1 MPDQTEALNTAR
13 DAYRRQLM
21 LAIMEQLTEQGGEV
35 VLRKKVPLR
44 EGSSFYIER
53 VYMHR
58 LNTPLYTGQW
68 LSARGTS
75 FLDTDTLGLVYAAM
89 LPAPEPLPE
98 PVEKARKRPV
108 RA

>member
-13 DAYRRQLM
+13 NAYRRQLM

-35 VLRKKVPLR
+35 MLSKKVPLR
-44 EGSSFYIER
+44 EGSSFHIER
-53 VYMHR
+53 VHMHR
-58 LNTPLYTGQW
+58 LNTPLYTGEW

-75 FLDTDTLGLVYAAM
+75 FLDTDTLGLIYAAM
-89 LPAPEPLPE
+89 LPVPE
-98 PVEKARKRPV
+98 PVKKTRKRAA